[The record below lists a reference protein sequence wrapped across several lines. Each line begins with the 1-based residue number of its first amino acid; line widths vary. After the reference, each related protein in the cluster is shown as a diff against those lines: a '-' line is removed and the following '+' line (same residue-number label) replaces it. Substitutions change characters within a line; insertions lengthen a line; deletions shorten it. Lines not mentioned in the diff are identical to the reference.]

1 MQSYKLKL
9 GYKMKLSK
17 CLGLIA
23 LVGVLLSCGTKNKN
37 EIIKKVSKM
46 EERKLTVEVFKGE
59 AATVNSYLF
68 SNGKSLAVMDVL
80 RSSEN
85 ALELVQL
92 IKSKELPLE
101 YIVISHGHPDHFTGM
116 AVLKKEFP
124 MAKIYV
130 GSEEVKQDI
139 IGFSNWMES
148 VGWWEKEPNLKPKSE
163 KNPNGFDYENQINVL
178 QSNTI
183 TLNGGGTLEIETLK
197 NATEAGHI
205 SMFFS
210 KDLNA
215 FFSSDLCYNG
225 VHLWFGAGVEKEHI
239 QQWEIELK
247 KLKER
252 YGNRD
257 ITVYPGHG
265 DKSTT
270 KLFDVDLKYISDFKS
285 AIENSTTKEQVIQK
299 MKELYPTWKQED
311 FLLPLSAEYQMSIK
325 DKN

>member
-1 MQSYKLKL
+1 
-9 GYKMKLSK
+9 MKLIK
-17 CLGLIA
+17 YLGIIA
-23 LVGVLLSCGTKNKN
+23 LASVLLSCGTKSVK
-37 EIIKKVSKM
+37 EITKKTREM

-85 ALELVQL
+85 AQELVKL

-101 YIVISHGHPDHFTGM
+101 YILISHGHPDHFTGM

-124 MAKIYV
+124 TAKIYV
-130 GSEEVKQDI
+130 GSKEVKQDI

-148 VGWWEKEPNLKPKSE
+148 VGWWEKEPNLKPKSDT
-163 KNPNGFDYENQINVL
+163 NPNGFDYENQINVL
-178 QSNTI
+178 KSNTI
-183 TLNGGGTLEIETLK
+183 TLNGGGTLEIETLE

-205 SMFFS
+205 STFFS

-215 FFSSDLCYNG
+215 LFSSDLCYNG
-225 VHLWFGAGVEKEHI
+225 VHLWFGSGVEKEHI
-239 QQWEIELK
+239 RQWEIELK
-247 KLKER
+247 KLKKR
-252 YGNRD
+252 FGTSD
-257 ITVYPGHG
+257 ISVYPGHG
-265 DKSTT
+265 DKSTV

-285 AIENSTTKEQVIQK
+285 AVASSTTKEQVIEK
-299 MKELYPTWKQED
+299 MKALYPTWKQED
-311 FLLPLSAEYQMSIK
+311 FLLPMSAEYQISIK